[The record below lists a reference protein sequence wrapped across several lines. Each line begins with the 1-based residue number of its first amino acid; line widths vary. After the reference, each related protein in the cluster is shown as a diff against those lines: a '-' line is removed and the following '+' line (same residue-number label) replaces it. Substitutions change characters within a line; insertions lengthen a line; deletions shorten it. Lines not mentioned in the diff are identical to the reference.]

1 MTLLC
6 EGDELRR
13 LEHWAARRPGVKFTH
28 IALARGRTA
37 SQPMLT
43 LRGSRPSYEDEL
55 AAVRELGAA
64 LVRDGFA
71 VARVKV
77 ECAPWAAGVPRDDA
91 DVPDADHPHGG
102 RHFEHHVKLLLD
114 PSDGDR
120 ETHITA
126 DGDRKAPVAAG
137 HDRKASVAADSGRW
151 EALVAVAVRH
161 GAHVSWNA
169 RRRRADGR
177 EERFVTQ
184 RCHRTGDRRAA
195 LRLDALL
202 AELTAYEVVDVERE
216 YVLLDSGPELDEGWL
231 EAA

>member
-1 MTLLC
+1 MTVLC

-13 LEHWAARRPGVKFTH
+13 LERWAALRPEVKFTH

-55 AAVRELGAA
+55 AAVREARAA
-64 LVRDGFA
+64 LAGDGFA

-77 ECAPWAAGVPRDDA
+77 ECAPWAAEVPREDA
-91 DVPDADHPHGG
+91 DVVGSEHPHGR

-114 PSDGDR
+114 
-120 ETHITA
+120 EA
-126 DGDRKAPVAAG
+126 DGD
-137 HDRKASVAADSGRW
+137 AADGRR
-151 EALVAVAVRH
+151 ADLVAVAVRH

-169 RRRRADGR
+169 RRVRADGR

-195 LRLDALL
+195 LALDALL
-202 AELTAYEVVDVERE
+202 TELAAFGYDVVDVERE
-216 YVLLDSGPELDEGWL
+216 YVLLGSGPELDEGWL
-231 EAA
+231 EAT

>member
-1 MTLLC
+1 MTVLC

-13 LEHWAARRPGVKFTH
+13 LERWAALRPDVKFTH

-55 AAVRELGAA
+55 AAVREAGAA
-64 LVRDGFA
+64 LAGDGFA

-77 ECAPWAAGVPRDDA
+77 ECAPWAAEVPREDA
-91 DVPDADHPHGG
+91 DVVGSEHPHGR

-114 PSDGDR
+114 EAGG
-120 ETHITA
+120 A
-126 DGDRKAPVAAG
+126 DGD
-137 HDRKASVAADSGRW
+137 AADGRR
-151 EALVAVAVRH
+151 ADLVAVAVRH

-169 RRRRADGR
+169 RRVRADGR

-195 LRLDALL
+195 LALDALL
-202 AELTAYEVVDVERE
+202 AELAACGYEVVDVERE

-231 EAA
+231 EAT

>member
-1 MTLLC
+1 MTVLC

-13 LEHWAARRPGVKFTH
+13 LERWAALRPEVKFTH

-55 AAVRELGAA
+55 AAVREAGATLA
-64 LVRDGFA
+64 GDGFA

-77 ECAPWAAGVPRDDA
+77 ECAPWAAEVPREDT
-91 DVPDADHPHGG
+91 DVVASEHPHSR

-114 PSDGDR
+114 EAGEDA
-120 ETHITA
+120 A
-126 DGDRKAPVAAG
+126 DGR
-137 HDRKASVAADSGRW
+137 RAD
-151 EALVAVAVRH
+151 LVAVAVRH

-169 RRRRADGR
+169 RRVRADGR

-195 LRLDALL
+195 LALDALL
-202 AELTAYEVVDVERE
+202 AELAAYGYDVVDVERE

-231 EAA
+231 ETT

>member
-1 MTLLC
+1 MTVLC

-13 LEHWAARRPGVKFTH
+13 LERWAALRPEVKFTH

-55 AAVRELGAA
+55 SAVRETRAA
-64 LVRDGFA
+64 LAGNGFA

-77 ECAPWAAGVPRDDA
+77 ECAPWAAEVPREDA
-91 DVPDADHPHGG
+91 DVVGSEHPHGR

-114 PSDGDR
+114 
-120 ETHITA
+120 EA
-126 DGDRKAPVAAG
+126 DGD
-137 HDRKASVAADSGRW
+137 AADGRR
-151 EALVAVAVRH
+151 ADLVAVAVRH

-169 RRRRADGR
+169 RRVRADGR

-195 LRLDALL
+195 LALDALL
-202 AELTAYEVVDVERE
+202 TELAVHGYDVVDVERE

-231 EAA
+231 EAT

>member
-1 MTLLC
+1 MTVLC

-13 LEHWAARRPGVKFTH
+13 LERWAALRPEVKFTH

-55 AAVRELGAA
+55 AAVRETRAA
-64 LVRDGFA
+64 LAGDGFA

-77 ECAPWAAGVPRDDA
+77 ECAPWAAEVPREDA
-91 DVPDADHPHGG
+91 DVVGSEHPHGR

-114 PSDGDR
+114 
-120 ETHITA
+120 EA
-126 DGDRKAPVAAG
+126 DGD
-137 HDRKASVAADSGRW
+137 AADGRR
-151 EALVAVAVRH
+151 ADLVAVAVRH

-169 RRRRADGR
+169 RRVRADGR

-195 LRLDALL
+195 LALDALL
-202 AELTAYEVVDVERE
+202 TELAAFGYEVVDVERE

-231 EAA
+231 EAT

>member
-1 MTLLC
+1 MYESHLTVLC

-13 LEHWAARRPGVKFTH
+13 LERWSALRPDVKFTH

-43 LRGSRPSYEDEL
+43 LRGSRSSYEDEL
-55 AAVRELGAA
+55 AAVREVGAV

-77 ECAPWAAGVPRDDA
+77 ECAPWAAEVPRDDA
-91 DVPDADHPHGG
+91 DAPGPRHPHGA
-102 RHFEHHVKLLLD
+102 RHFEHHVKVLLD
-114 PSDGDR
+114 P
-120 ETHITA
+120 
-126 DGDRKAPVAAG
+126 AG
-137 HDRKASVAADSGRW
+137 AGR
-151 EALVAVAVRH
+151 AGLAAVAERH

-169 RRRRADGR
+169 RRVRADGR

-195 LRLDALL
+195 LVLDALL
-202 AELTAYEVVDVERE
+202 AELAAYDVVDVERE

-231 EAA
+231 GAA

>member
-13 LEHWAARRPGVKFTH
+13 LERWAALRPDVKFTH
-28 IALARGRTA
+28 IELARGRTA

-43 LRGSRPSYEDEL
+43 LRGSRPSYDDEL
-55 AAVRELGAA
+55 AAVREAGAA
-64 LVRDGFA
+64 LAGDGFA

-77 ECAPWAAGVPRDDA
+77 ECAPWAVEVPRDEA
-91 DVPDADHPHGG
+91 DVPDAGHPHGG
-102 RHFEHHVKLLLD
+102 RHFEHHVKLLLE
-114 PSDGDR
+114 PAGDGR
-120 ETHITA
+120 
-126 DGDRKAPVAAG
+126 
-137 HDRKASVAADSGRW
+137 
-151 EALVAVAVRH
+151 EALAALAVRH

-184 RCHRTGDRRAA
+184 RCHRAGDRRAA
-195 LRLDALL
+195 LMLDALL
-202 AELTAYEVVDVERE
+202 AELTAYEVIDVERE

>member
-1 MTLLC
+1 MTVLC
-6 EGDELRR
+6 EGGELRR
-13 LEHWAARRPGVKFTH
+13 LERWAALRPDVKFTH

-55 AAVRELGAA
+55 AAVRETGAA
-64 LVRDGFA
+64 LAGDGFA

-77 ECAPWAAGVPRDDA
+77 ECAPWAAEVPREDA
-91 DVPDADHPHGG
+91 DVVGSEHPYGQ

-114 PSDGDR
+114 EAGGDA
-120 ETHITA
+120 A
-126 DGDRKAPVAAG
+126 DGR
-137 HDRKASVAADSGRW
+137 RAD
-151 EALVAVAVRH
+151 LVAVAVRH

-169 RRRRADGR
+169 RRVRADGR

-195 LRLDALL
+195 LALDALL
-202 AELTAYEVVDVERE
+202 AELAAHGYDVVDVERE

-231 EAA
+231 ETT

>member
-1 MTLLC
+1 MDVGGRVIRMPVRLGLRHAVPVYESHVTLLC

-13 LEHWAARRPGVKFTH
+13 LERWAVRRPGVKFTH

-43 LRGSRPSYEDEL
+43 LRGSRPTYEDEL
-55 AAVRELGAA
+55 AAVREAGAA
-64 LVRDGFA
+64 LARDGFA

-77 ECAPWAAGVPRDDA
+77 ECAPWAAEVPRDDA
-91 DVPDADHPHGG
+91 GVPGPDHPHAG

-114 PSDGDR
+114 P
-120 ETHITA
+120 A
-126 DGDRKAPVAAG
+126 D
-137 HDRKASVAADSGRW
+137 DSR

-184 RCHRTGDRRAA
+184 RCHRTNDRRAV
-195 LRLDALL
+195 LLLDALL

>member
-1 MTLLC
+1 MTVLC

-13 LEHWAARRPGVKFTH
+13 LERWAALRPDVKFTH

-43 LRGSRPSYEDEL
+43 LRGSRASYEDEL
-55 AAVRELGAA
+55 AAVRETGAA
-64 LVRDGFA
+64 LAGDGFA

-77 ECAPWAAGVPRDDA
+77 ECAPWAAEVPRDDA
-91 DVPDADHPHGG
+91 EVVGSEHPYGR

-114 PSDGDR
+114 EAGGDA
-120 ETHITA
+120 A
-126 DGDRKAPVAAG
+126 DGR
-137 HDRKASVAADSGRW
+137 RAD
-151 EALVAVAVRH
+151 LVAVAVRH

-169 RRRRADGR
+169 RRVRADGR

-184 RCHRTGDRRAA
+184 RCHRAGDRRAA
-195 LRLDALL
+195 LL
-202 AELTAYEVVDVERE
+202 AELAAHGYEVVDVERE

-231 EAA
+231 EAT

>member
-1 MTLLC
+1 MTVLC

-13 LEHWAARRPGVKFTH
+13 LERWAALRPDVKFTH
-28 IALARGRTA
+28 IALARGRAA

-55 AAVRELGAA
+55 AAVRETGAA
-64 LVRDGFA
+64 LAGDGFA

-77 ECAPWAAGVPRDDA
+77 ECAPWAVEVPRDDA
-91 DVPDADHPHGG
+91 DAVGEGHPHGR
-102 RHFEHHVKLLLD
+102 RHFEHHVKLLLEE
-114 PSDGDR
+114 SDGDR
-120 ETHITA
+120 
-126 DGDRKAPVAAG
+126 AG
-137 HDRKASVAADSGRW
+137 
-151 EALVAVAVRH
+151 LVAVAVRH

-169 RRRRADGR
+169 RRVRADGR

-195 LRLDALL
+195 LALDALL
-202 AELTAYEVVDVERE
+202 AELVAHGYEVVDVERE

-231 EAA
+231 EAI